1 MSTPSHQPSAV
12 QGAAAAPVSRAR
24 TILAGSVGNAVEWF
38 DWTIYASFAIFFS
51 SQFFPEGNDTAA
63 LLATF
68 GIFAVGFFMR
78 PIGGWLLGIFSD
90 RYGRKAALG
99 LTILM
104 MAGGSLIIAVTP
116 TYASI
121 GLAAPLLLTAAR
133 LLQGLS
139 LGGEYASATTFLAE
153 MAPPKRRGFYSS
165 FVFFSA
171 AVGILAA
178 SAVGWILTSLL
189 SKAEM
194 AAWGW
199 RIPFLLGALG
209 GVAGLWIRR
218 SIPETEAFA
227 ESRKAGVE
235 KQPLRTLLREH
246 PVEVLRIVG
255 FSVLTTFAFY
265 IFVAYVPTYAIRHV
279 QADPKVA
286 FAANT
291 VALIVFMLVQP
302 LFGALSDRIGRKP
315 QLIVFAAGY
324 LLFFYPL
331 MSTLGPSFGSILL
344 VELFGLVLYA
354 MYTSIAP
361 AIMSEQFP
369 TSVRAVGI
377 GMPYNLMVALLGGTT
392 PYLLT
397 WLQSNGLE
405 RWFFYYVLAGAVIT
419 LFTFIRMPETAGQK
433 LR

>member
-1 MSTPSHQPSAV
+1 MSTPSATLRAT
-12 QGAAAAPVSRAR
+12 QGANAAPVSRAR

-51 SQFFPEGNDTAA
+51 KQFFPEGNETAA

-78 PIGGWLLGIFSD
+78 PVGGWVLGIFSD

-116 TYASI
+116 TYATI

-153 MAPPKRRGFYSS
+153 MAPPNKRGFYSS

-178 SAVGWILTSLL
+178 SAVGWLLTSTL

-194 AAWGW
+194 ADWGW
-199 RIPFLLGALG
+199 RIPFFLGALG
-209 GVAGLWIRR
+209 GLAGMWIRR
-218 SIPETEAFA
+218 AIPETEAFSHA
-227 ESRKAGVE
+227 KKAGVE

-246 PVEVLRIVG
+246 PR
-255 FSVLTTFAFY
+255 
-265 IFVAYVPTYAIRHV
+265 
-279 QADPKVA
+279 
-286 FAANT
+286 
-291 VALIVFMLVQP
+291 
-302 LFGALSDRIGRKP
+302 
-315 QLIVFAAGY
+315 
-324 LLFFYPL
+324 
-331 MSTLGPSFGSILL
+331 
-344 VELFGLVLYA
+344 
-354 MYTSIAP
+354 
-361 AIMSEQFP
+361 
-369 TSVRAVGI
+369 
-377 GMPYNLMVALLGGTT
+377 
-392 PYLLT
+392 
-397 WLQSNGLE
+397 
-405 RWFFYYVLAGAVIT
+405 
-419 LFTFIRMPETAGQK
+419 
-433 LR
+433 